1 MGRTRMADGSS
12 QKEVGGGQL
21 EERIDLSV
29 ETGEKIAQAQSL
41 IDTSPSN
48 LPESLA
54 LLAALEKR
62 CRVGNDTLSLV
73 RVCETSLQLCK
84 DCSDEESLIATLK
97 SLSTRRSQKTK
108 VVSALVHKTI
118 PWVLQKEGGGYVPVD
133 VDSDDQKD
141 SREKI
146 VIALREITDG
156 KIFLEAERARLSRAL
171 AIIKERDGN
180 IAGAA
185 DVLQEV
191 HVETYGS
198 LSKREK
204 IEFILEQMR
213 LTLAKKDY
221 VRAAIVAGKV
231 SRKHLNE
238 DNMEEYKVKFFTLMA
253 ELHRYEKDAFLLA
266 KDYHSIYSTPITLNN
281 DSKWKEALEATVV
294 YLVLSPYSNEQQD
307 MMNRVHKDS
316 NLEKLPLFQSTIK
329 ILLKKEIISYPL
341 TNQAEL
347 ESLSAILEG
356 GEDLTQFWHESFH
369 RRIIQHN
376 VRVVSLY
383 YKRILGSRMAQ
394 LLGLEAERL
403 EREISSMVSDGSIYA
418 KIDRPKDIVRF
429 AEPKTPESVLSEWG
443 SDIDKLLH
451 MVETTTH
458 LINKN

>member
-1 MGRTRMADGSS
+1 MSNIGSS
-12 QKEVGGGQL
+12 GRAHGGELEEKVDLTPETDAKLEQSSQLAKGGQL
-21 EERIDLSV
+21 KE
-29 ETGEKIAQAQSL
+29 
-41 IDTSPSN
+41 
-48 LPESLA
+48 A
-54 LLAALEKR
+54 LVMLAALEKR
-62 CRVGNDTLSLV
+62 CRVGNDTSNLV
-73 RVCETSLQLCK
+73 RVCESSLQYCK
-84 DCSDEESLIATLK
+84 DAEDDELFLTTLQT
-97 SLSTRRSQKTK
+97 LSTRRSQKMAAIR
-108 VVSALVHKTI
+108 ALVHKSI
-118 PWVLQKEGGGYVPVD
+118 PYCIKDQYTPLSVTG
-133 VDSDDQKD
+133 DSKKKARDKLV
-141 SREKI
+141 E
-146 VIALREITDG
+146 ALREISDG
-156 KIFLEAERARLSRAL
+156 KIFLEAERARLTRCMAMIMEQEGDM
-171 AIIKERDGN
+171 A
-180 IAGAA
+180 AAA

-204 IEFILEQMR
+204 VEFILEQMR

-266 KDYHSIYSTPITLNN
+266 KDYHSIYSTPIILND
-281 DSKWKEALEATVV
+281 DSKWKEALQATVV
-294 YLVLSPYSNEQQD
+294 YLALSPYSNEQQD
-307 MMNRVHKDS
+307 MMNRVHEDS

-329 ILLKKEIISYPL
+329 ILLKKEIISYPM

-356 GEDLTQFWHESFH
+356 GQDLTQFWHESFH

-383 YKRILGSRMAQ
+383 YRRILGSRMAQ